1 MYRIV
6 FPKVSTM
13 TEYNKGNIKT
23 ARVFAF
29 LLDGFLSF
37 ALVFSILITVTVIL
51 GSSGKIELMSE
62 NLTEQI
68 LNKYGVLLLLRDFLF
83 CGTSLGKRIFH
94 LRVIDFTTHQKP
106 PVLKRILR
114 CLFFII
120 LPIDAITMFIE
131 GRSIGDRV
139 ANTIVVPKQ
148 YINNTDNQS
157 LKETPQQ
164 TLQQTL
170 QHTDTATTIPTPDTD
185 AESTK
190 MKRTIIAGAVFVF
203 AIIVFLALICFGWYS
218 AL

>member
-1 MYRIV
+1 MI
-6 FPKVSTM
+6 
-13 TEYNKGNIKT
+13 EYNKGKIKT
-23 ARVFAF
+23 ARAFAF

-37 ALVFSILITVTVIL
+37 VLVFAVLMTVVFIL
-51 GSSGKIELMSE
+51 GSSGKIDLMTE
-62 NLTEQI
+62 TLTEQI

-83 CGTSLGKRIFH
+83 GGTSLGKRIFG
-94 LRVIDFTTHQKP
+94 LRVIDFTTHKKP

-139 ANTIVVPKQ
+139 ANTVVPKQ
-148 YINNTDNQS
+148 YINDSDNQS
-157 LKETPQQ
+157 LKESP
-164 TLQQTL
+164 QQTL
-170 QHTDTATTIPTPDTD
+170 QHTDTASTTTTPDTD

-190 MKRTIIAGAVFVF
+190 IKRIIIAGAVFVF